1 MIASLRVLGSVAM
14 IQSYRRIEDES
25 SKFLPAT
32 DNGKC
37 AAFPSKEV
45 LGTNLGPTGQ
55 GFQSFVLNG
64 RAVGARRF
72 RSFLGDLL
80 SSVINAA
87 PVLGIHRGLLTTNF

>member
-80 SSVINAA
+80 SLGDQGRAGF
-87 PVLGIHRGLLTTNF
+87 GIHLGPLTTNF